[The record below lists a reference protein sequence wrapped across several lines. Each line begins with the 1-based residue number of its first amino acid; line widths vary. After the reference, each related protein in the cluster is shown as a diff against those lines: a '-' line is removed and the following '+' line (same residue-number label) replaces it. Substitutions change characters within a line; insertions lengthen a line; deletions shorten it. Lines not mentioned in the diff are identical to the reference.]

1 MVPAASRLVA
11 PLERLGMRGIV
22 LAGGAGSRLDPMTR
36 VASKQLQ
43 PVYDKPMVYYP
54 IGTLFEAGVHDI
66 LLISTPAELP
76 RFQALL
82 GDGRQFGAR
91 FTYAEQAEPNGIAYA
106 LLIGEEFAQREP
118 VMLILGDNIFYGNM
132 HLKELVTSFDG
143 GAVAFGY
150 PVRNPSRYGVVE
162 LDHDDGVVA
171 LIEKPAK
178 PRSNLAVPGLY
189 LYDGRAAELAAGLT
203 PSPRGEL
210 EITSLNQAYLDRG
223 ELRVIRL
230 PRGIAWLDSGTH
242 ESLLQAA
249 NFIATIEERQGLKI
263 ACLEEIAFRAGNIT
277 REELAELISGMPNS
291 GYRDYLEGVAAE
303 FAKGEWQPWERRGT
317 SDRVRRW

>member
-1 MVPAASRLVA
+1 
-11 PLERLGMRGIV
+11 
-22 LAGGAGSRLDPMTR
+22 
-36 VASKQLQ
+36 
-43 PVYDKPMVYYP
+43 MVYYP
-54 IGTLFEAGVHDI
+54 IGTLLEAGVRDI
-66 LLISTPAELP
+66 LLISTPTELP

-82 GDGRQFGAR
+82 GDGRQFGAE
-91 FTYAEQAEPNGIAYA
+91 FTYAEQAQPNGIAYA
-106 LLIGEEFAQREP
+106 LLIGEEFSRGEP

-132 HLKELVTSFDG
+132 HLKELVAGFDG

-162 LDHDDGVVA
+162 LDAEDRVVA

-189 LYDGRAAELAAGLT
+189 LYDGQAAELASRLT

-223 ELRVIRL
+223 ELRVVRL

-263 ACLEEIAFRAGNIT
+263 ACLEEIAFRRGYISF
-277 REELAELISGMPNS
+277 EEFSDLIGGMPTS
-291 GYRDYLEGVAAE
+291 GYREYLEGVAAE
-303 FAKGEWQPWERRGT
+303 FAEGEWQPWERRGS
-317 SDRVRRW
+317 SDKARRP

>member
-1 MVPAASRLVA
+1 
-11 PLERLGMRGIV
+11 MRGIV

-54 IGTLFEAGVHDI
+54 IGTLLEAGVRDI
-66 LLISTPAELP
+66 LLISTPGELP

-82 GDGRQFGAR
+82 GDGRQFGAK
-91 FTYAEQAEPNGIAYA
+91 FSYAEQREPNGIAYA
-106 LLIGEEFAQREP
+106 LLIGEEFSQGEP
-118 VMLILGDNIFYGNM
+118 VMLILGDNIFYGHM
-132 HLKELVTSFDG
+132 HLKELVGSFEA

-162 LDHDDGVVA
+162 LDADDRVVA

-223 ELRVIRL
+223 ELSIIRL

-263 ACLEEIAFRAGNIT
+263 ACLEEIAFRQGYISF
-277 REELAELISGMPNS
+277 EEFSDLIGGMPSS
-291 GYRDYLEGVAAE
+291 GYREYLEGVSAE
-303 FAKGEWQPWERRGT
+303 FAEGEWQPWERRGL
-317 SDRVRRW
+317 SDRQRRP